1 MAVCLYYHTRDR
13 KTPTTPALT
22 ARFLEEESLRQSLY
36 IILLNACQTLPE
48 KGGIAT
54 YTHELAH
61 RLGEKGHSVSV
72 LTYPSAGSPPSPS
85 RHYEVQRYPSF
96 DVHPLVERAG
106 SRVSLLTR
114 LLPKVFAMTLDT
126 ARFVRR
132 IPGEQQNRI
141 LWAVS
146 WWPDALAA
154 CLVSRILKIPYVIT
168 AHGYEAILPVHTRRH
183 FLYKRVLDGDRK
195 SVV

>member
-1 MAVCLYYHTRDR
+1 M
-13 KTPTTPALT
+13 
-22 ARFLEEESLRQSLY
+22 RQPLY

-72 LTYPSAGSPPSPS
+72 LTYPTAGSPLSPS

-96 DVHPLVERAG
+96 DVRPLAKSGG
-106 SRVSLLTR
+106 SRASLLTR
-114 LLPKVFAMTLDT
+114 LPPKVVAMALDT
-126 ARFVRR
+126 ARVVRR

-141 LWAVS
+141 LWAVT

-154 CLVSRILKIPYVIT
+154 YLVSRILKIPYVIT
-168 AHGYEAILPVHTRRH
+168 AHGYEAILPAHTRRH
-183 FLYKRVLDGDRK
+183 SWRLILFA
-195 SVV
+195 